1 MKKIKKGNKRW
12 LVIHI
17 NYYLKKKKI
26 EKENKYWNKF
36 EEDRQKLREYKKKFE
51 SWYFLQN
58 ITKTSR
64 TTNATP

>member
-64 TTNATP
+64 TTNATH